1 MLNVIYLK
9 HVVAVNF
16 KIHVLLTDISFNGRV
31 IGYMDGLKHY
41 PNGSLTADNVSSW
54 DLYVRNEKK
63 M

>member
-41 PNGSLTADNVSSW
+41 PNGSLQQTMFLVGI
-54 DLYVRNEKK
+54 Y